1 MPSQLSP
8 PKPIFRQLLPQP
20 DQGVIFDDLLL
31 TPEEAGRALRVGRNK
46 VYELIASGELRS
58 VKLGRC
64 RRIPVDALR
73 QFVANLQD
81 AA

>member
-1 MPSQLSP
+1 MNTPL
-8 PKPIFRQLLPQP
+8 PKPTLIFRQRPEP
-20 DQGVIFDDLLL
+20 PEEAVFDDLLL
-31 TPEEAGRALRVGRNK
+31 TPEEAAKALRIGRNK
-46 VYELIASGELRS
+46 VYELIASGELPS

-73 QFVANLQD
+73 RFVDALQD

>member
-1 MPSQLSP
+1 M
-8 PKPIFRQLLPQP
+8 LL

-31 TPEEAGRALRVGRNK
+31 TPEEAARALRVGRNK
-46 VYELIASGELRS
+46 VYELIASRELPS

-73 QFVANLQD
+73 QFVD
-81 AA
+81 ALREAA

>member
-1 MPSQLSP
+1 MNTPL
-8 PKPIFRQLLPQP
+8 PKPSLIFRQRTTLPEEA
-20 DQGVIFDDLLL
+20 IFDDLLL
-31 TPEEAGRALRVGRNK
+31 TPEEAARALRVGRNK
-46 VYELIASGELRS
+46 VYELIASGDLPS

-73 QFVANLQD
+73 RFVDDLQD